1 MEMMS
6 LVCQGEFS
14 SALKVIANQRETIE
28 KIKEQFD
35 FLASLATN
43 NANISIEPIFIKIA
57 THNREMGDWIIRQLI
72 AKEGSAA
79 NASLTGKLII
89 CDKSMIAARL
99 TLLLESILMKICEAA
114 SMPHRSTSQITFL
127 ASFC

>member
-99 TLLLESILMKICEAA
+99 ALLLESILMKIGEAA
-114 SMPHRSTSQITFL
+114 SMPHRSTSKITFL